1 MSTTSKKIL
10 LFFGLLVAF
19 FVAYSIYDYFNFS
32 YQSTDPSTSQVA
44 NWTPFLK
51 IKFNQNLSSSDLSV
65 KMSPNDFYGKGY
77 SVSGDELILSLGV
90 PMQTGTTYKISVD
103 KIKDSHGQTISNLNF
118 SFTPVAKNISQ
129 LPESQQEALVG
140 RNESSPVYKDPILSH
155 LPYQSLDF
163 SLAATFPTGKNNL
176 PSLVLIAD
184 IFVPM
189 ADTGSLQQE
198 VINQYQQEVVN
209 YIVSLGLNPKSYT
222 IDYVIKNQ

>member
-10 LFFGLLVAF
+10 FVFGLLVAF

-32 YQSTDPSTSQVA
+32 YQSTNPLTTQIATWS
-44 NWTPFLK
+44 PFLK
-51 IKFNQNLSSSDLSV
+51 IQFNQNLSPNGLLV
-65 KMSPNDFYGKGY
+65 KMSPADFYGKGY

-90 PMQTGTTYKISVD
+90 PMQAGTTYKISVAE
-103 KIKDSHGQTISNLNF
+103 IKDTHGQTIRNLNF
-118 SFTPVAKNISQ
+118 SFTPISKNISQ

-140 RNESSPVYKDPILSH
+140 RNESSPVYRDPILSH

-163 SLAATFPTGKNNL
+163 SLAASFPTGKNNL
-176 PSLVLIAD
+176 PSLVLIAN

-189 ADTGSLQQE
+189 ADTGLLQQE
-198 VINQYQQEVVN
+198 TINQYQQEVVS
-209 YIVSLGLNPKSYT
+209 YIASLGLNPKSYT